1 MKKVLLTTT
10 AVVFTAGFVS
20 AGDMSMSG
28 AIKLTYGSFGTGSV
42 AGAAVDDF
50 NSEAD
55 VDVAATSSGGNIS
68 MTGTLE
74 LDESGTAAGP
84 VTVSSGGLVFTYDR
98 NDLGALAVAPLA
110 ATAGIS
116 TGGDG
121 ESDNYGDY
129 SVAFSAGGI
138 GVSYTK
144 DQETSD
150 NAMSVTYAAGALTLS
165 LATIDE
171 TNGPT
176 STYKAAVAL
185 NAAAAIP
192 ASAASGLGYKPAV
205 GAAGDKKTT
214 IGATYVTGPYTI
226 ALSGDDG
233 DGAAQDWDASVAMA
247 NGDTTITVAT
257 DETSMVSVGIG
268 YTNGAMSLS
277 ARQEFNNPTVAGVK
291 VEDETEITLSYT
303 EGALTFSAASDS
315 GQSGHFGDEAEML
328 ISAAYVDGD
337 VTVAAKGTD
346 QDEMEVSVTFAF

>member
-28 AIKLTYGSFGTGSV
+28 SVKLTYGAFGTGSL

-50 NSEAD
+50 TPEAD
-55 VDVAATSSGGNIS
+55 LDIAATSAGGNIT

-74 LDESGTAAGP
+74 LDESGEAAGP
-84 VTVSSGGLVFTYDR
+84 ITISSGALTFTYDA
-98 NDLGALAVAPLA
+98 NDLGALAVAPTDA
-110 ATAGIS
+110 S
-116 TGGDG
+116 GGDG

-138 GVSYTK
+138 GVTYTK

-150 NAMSVTYAAGALTLS
+150 NAMSVSYAAGALTLS
-165 LATIDE
+165 LDTIDE
-171 TNGPT
+171 TNAPT
-176 STYKAAVAL
+176 D
-185 NAAAAIP
+185 I
-192 ASAASGLGYKPAV
+192 ASGLQYGS
-205 GAAGDKKTT
+205 GDKKTT

-226 ALSGDDG
+226 AISGDDQT
-233 DGAAQDWDASVAMA
+233 AQDWDASVAMA
-247 NGDTTITVAT
+247 NGDTTITVAA
-257 DETSMVSVGIG
+257 DETNMMSVGIG
-268 YTNGAMSLS
+268 YTNGAMTVS
-277 ARQEFNNPTVAGVK
+277 ARQEFNNAAG
-291 VEDETEITLSYT
+291 DDSETEVSLSYT
-303 EGALTFSAASDS
+303 DGALTFSAASDS

-328 ISAAYVDGD
+328 LSAAYTDGD

>member
-1 MKKVLLTTT
+1 
-10 AVVFTAGFVS
+10 
-20 AGDMSMSG
+20 MSMSG
-28 AIKLTYGSFGTGSV
+28 AIKLTYGSFGTGDV
-42 AGAAVDDF
+42 AGATVDDF

-84 VTVSSGGLVFTYDR
+84 VTISSGGLVFTYDR

-110 ATAGIS
+110 ATANIS

-150 NAMSVTYAAGALTLS
+150 NAMSVSYAAGALTLS
-165 LATIDE
+165 LNTIDE

-176 STYKAAVAL
+176 DTYVAAVAL

-192 ASAASGLGYKPAV
+192 ASAASGLTYGS
-205 GAAGDKKTT
+205 GDVKTT

-226 ALSGDDG
+226 AISGDDQ
-233 DGAAQDWDASVAMA
+233 ATQNWDASVAMA
-247 NGDTTITVAT
+247 NGDTTITVAA
-257 DETSMVSVGIG
+257 DETNMMSVGIG
-268 YTNGAMSLS
+268 YTNGAMTVS
-277 ARQEFNNPTVAGVK
+277 ARQEFNNPTGT
-291 VEDETEITLSYT
+291 EDETEISLSYT
-303 EGALTFSAASDS
+303 DGALTFTAASDS
-315 GQSGHFGDEAEML
+315 GQKDHYGDEAQML
-328 ISAAYVDGD
+328 LSAAYTDGD

-346 QDEMEVSVTFAF
+346 QDEMEVNVTFAF